1 MVTAT
6 AGQHHGTTQEPIAGD
21 VGRYEMGQIDWSV
34 LSGPYVSRRTLLQLA
49 VATGNV
55 GYASQLSGANA
66 RPRYLTARQ
75 EPQQGGTLRFGIG
88 VSDIPTLDP
97 AQETTG
103 IIAGELLANIFS
115 GLVQFDEQ
123 LGIIPDLAETWEV
136 AEDGLRYTFH
146 LRPGLTFHNGDSL
159 TAEDVIYTY
168 ERTIDPEFA
177 SPHANKLQQVK
188 EITAP
193 DELTLVITQN
203 VPFAPF
209 LATACSRGPGRA
221 LNPIPRRAIEELGN
235 DGFGR
240 SPVGCGPFQVVPESV
255 ELATGFEM
263 VAFEDWY
270 GGRPP
275 LDAIEVSVIPE
286 ISSRLSA
293 IEAGDI
299 DMLDIVPAIGVDR
312 LAQLDQFTIVEAP
325 GTNWW
330 GLRMNLA
337 RPPWDQLEARMAVA
351 KAIDR
356 QDFNERAFL
365 GKVVECIGPIA
376 PAFGWAY
383 QDPETIES
391 PQAYDLDE
399 ARRLAELAGIAGEQP
414 RILLQTD
421 DPRPAENLRN
431 QLSEIGLEVELDL
444 VNTTAYF
451 ERWDAGDYDMNI
463 TGSVVDADPDD
474 NVWNYFSSEG
484 PWNTHGYA
492 NPEVDALLEQE
503 RRTSDQ
509 EERAAIFQQIQAVAQ
524 SDVPFAF
531 LYHEPDRTV
540 FTNRVQG
547 YVPIPE
553 QRYLET
559 IWIES

>member
-1 MVTAT
+1 MKK
-6 AGQHHGTTQEPIAGD
+6 
-21 VGRYEMGQIDWSV
+21 IDWSV
-34 LSGPYVSRRTLLQLA
+34 LSGPHVSRRTLLQLA
-49 VATGNV
+49 VATGSA
-55 GYASQLSGANA
+55 GYASQLAGAHA
-66 RPRYLTARQ
+66 RPLHRAASQ
-75 EPQQGGTLRFGIG
+75 DVQQGGTLRFGIG
-88 VSDIPTLDP
+88 VTDIPTLDP

-103 IIAGELLANIFS
+103 IIAGELLSNLFS
-115 GLVQFDEQ
+115 GLVQFDAE
-123 LGIIPDLAETWEV
+123 LGIVAELAETWEV
-136 AEDGLRYTFH
+136 SEDGLEYTFH

-159 TAEDVIYTY
+159 NADDFIYTY
-168 ERTIDPEFA
+168 ERTTDPEFA
-177 SPHANKLQQVK
+177 SPHANKLQQVE

-193 DELTLVITQN
+193 DEQTLVITQSE
-203 VPFAPF
+203 PFAPF
-209 LATACSRGPGRA
+209 LAAACSRGPGRA
-221 LNPIPRRAIEELGN
+221 LNPIPKRAIDELGN
-235 DGFGR
+235 DGFAR
-240 SPVGCGPFQVVPESV
+240 TPVGCGPFKIVPESV

-263 VAFEDWY
+263 VAFEEWY

-293 IEAGDI
+293 LEAGDI

-312 LAQLDQFTIVEAP
+312 LAGNDQFTIVEAP

-330 GLRMNLA
+330 GLRMNLT

-351 KAIDR
+351 RAIDR
-356 QDFNERAFL
+356 ADFNEKAFL

-376 PAFGWAY
+376 PAFAWAY

-391 PQAYDLDE
+391 PQAYNLDE
-399 ARRLAELAGIAGEQP
+399 AKQLAEQAGITGARP
-414 RILLQTD
+414 KIMLQND

-431 QLSEIGLEVELDL
+431 QLMEIGIEVELDL

-474 NVWNYFSSEG
+474 NVWNYFYSEG
-484 PWNTHGYA
+484 PWNTHGYS

-503 RRTSDQ
+503 RNTTDQ
-509 EERAAIFQQIQAVAQ
+509 EERASIFQQIQAIAQ
-524 SDVPFAF
+524 EEAPFAF

-540 FTNRVQG
+540 FTSDVQG

-559 IWIES
+559 IWIEG